1 MANRVAFSGLHL
13 GLSEIAQ
20 HHQDLEAS
28 LKLYF
33 AAASPTF
40 TARFSGY
47 TVTEVGDELG
57 VRLDETALASSL
69 ALLATLEAAFRID
82 YLQRCY
88 RRGKDRLSRAFRA
101 IYKAKRHWASLEQD
115 IFECWAGNSSVPPHI
130 IGELRGAFRFR
141 HWLAHGRYWMPKLGR
156 RYDFDDVYALTE
168 LTLRS
173 FPFYELEI

>member
-57 VRLDETALASSL
+57 VRQGEVLHHAEGFSVRTVAGVE
-69 ALLATLEAAFRID
+69 EAMGAGVLVGVGEGELVADGVVVEEFKGVAD
-82 YLQRCY
+82 TDVQV
-88 RRGKDRLSRAFRA
+88 G
-101 IYKAKRHWASLEQD
+101 
-115 IFECWAGNSSVPPHI
+115 AGNEAGTVEVRAGHDKE
-130 IGELRGAFRFR
+130 IG
-141 HWLAHGRYWMPKLGR
+141 
-156 RYDFDDVYALTE
+156 
-168 LTLRS
+168 
-173 FPFYELEI
+173 